1 MNLQPDYAKPDA
13 HAVVYKRGFR
23 DARHVAAEIG
33 LEADALLVRLNEAQ
47 SDAGAWEATAQHH
60 YEEARVA
67 EARLAEAERDAARYR
82 YMRGVASFR
91 DRNGPG
97 LYWYLPRFL
106 PGGSAEQLDASI
118 DASIT
123 AVSADDVINA
133 QHDTPGDHCGA
144 EGCRRTRVR

>member
-1 MNLQPDYAKPDA
+1 MNINDEG
-13 HAVVYKRGFR
+13 R
-23 DARHVAAEIG
+23 
-33 LEADALLVRLNEAQ
+33 
-47 SDAGAWEATAQHH
+47 SDAAYWHERAMK
-60 YEEARVA
+60 A

-123 AVSADDVINA
+123 ADSAS
-133 QHDTPGDHCGA
+133 GGA
-144 EGCRRTRVR
+144 NG